1 MTALGLDF
9 EPLAH
14 QSHAQS
20 LAIEGAEEK
29 RWNKFT
35 VREGFW
41 TLGIVGVILMG
52 IMLLALFGYVNF
64 DMD

>member
-29 RWNKFT
+29 RWNNLQFEKASG
-35 VREGFW
+35 RWASWG
-41 TLGIVGVILMG
+41 
-52 IMLLALFGYVNF
+52 
-64 DMD
+64 